1 MRRARRLRFRIGVG
15 GRALHAGVEVVGD
28 LRNLR
33 AGRRGGRARGGN
45 GPRRGRLLPLDWLF
59 DTFFSTFSTGFG
71 AGFTSSIGAIGSS
84 AIGGGGVSSTSGCSI
99 GAWSGGGGG
108 SSSTGMGASSTVCSS
123 SVTTCAGL
131 NAVVTA
137 APISKA

>member
-1 MRRARRLRFRIGVG
+1 MRGARRLRFRIGVG
-15 GRALHAGVEVVGD
+15 GRALHAGVEVIGD

-33 AGRRGGRARGGN
+33 AGRRRGRAHGRSGDRGAAAGFRST
-45 GPRRGRLLPLDWLF
+45 GF
-59 DTFFSTFSTGFG
+59 STFFSTFSTGFG
-71 AGFTSSIGAIGSS
+71 AGFTSSIGAIRSS
-84 AIGGGGVSSTSGCSI
+84 AIGGGGVLSTCGCSI

-131 NAVVTA
+131 NAVVSA
-137 APISKA
+137 AAISRA